1 MMRVNI
7 TNLYGMSPNVTAM
20 VAQNKTAQLARQM
33 GFNELGIYFYPAI
46 KESANEKMR
55 ALMGLLPP
63 YKWAIL

>member
-46 KESANEKMR
+46 KESAH
-55 ALMGLLPP
+55 
-63 YKWAIL
+63 